1 MVWSC
6 LKRLYEGVAGSLAA
20 PFSSSG
26 AIASMNGAIASM
38 NSQEGRFPPGTGQGG
53 SACGAPALFPPCPL

>member
-6 LKRLYEGVAGSLAA
+6 LKRLYEGVAGPLAA

-26 AIASMNGAIASM
+26 AIASMNSL
-38 NSQEGRFPPGTGQGG
+38 EGRFPPGTGQGG
-53 SACGAPALFPPCPL
+53 SACGAPAILLSIVIY

>member
-1 MVWSC
+1 MVWLC
-6 LKRLYEGVAGSLAA
+6 LKRLYEGAAGSLAA
-20 PFSSSG
+20 PFSSS
-26 AIASMNGAIASM
+26 GAIASM

>member
-20 PFSSSG
+20 PC
-26 AIASMNGAIASM
+26 AIASM
-38 NSQEGRFPPGTGQGG
+38 NSQEGWFPPGTGQGG
-53 SACGAPALFPPCPL
+53 SACGAPAIFPSCPL